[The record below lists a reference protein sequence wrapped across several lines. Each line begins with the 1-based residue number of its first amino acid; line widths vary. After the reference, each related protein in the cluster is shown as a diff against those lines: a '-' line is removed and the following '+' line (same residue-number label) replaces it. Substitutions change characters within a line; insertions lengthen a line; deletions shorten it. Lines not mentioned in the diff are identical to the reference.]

1 MEERAAWLLVEE
13 YFAAGDERFLA
24 SLRDY
29 HVPARLA
36 VFTDRWKKDPRPW
49 ARLQIFN
56 YLDLPLNASAHE
68 TVVKRL
74 FKNAEEQNDDELMA
88 AFAVAFDR
96 IARRRLKRRFRYDWQ
111 TRQSWQEETLRAP
124 HNSLPTPA
132 ESRPP
137 SRGPVKNPFLGAAE
151 FPAVRDAA
159 KGPVK
164 PQWESYE
171 WPRLKN
177 RRLFKHRT
185 RYYLR
190 RRAWRYFR
198 RMGFARPGDYP
209 AAVARMLGGYRD
221 EDLASGENILDSW
234 SLLHACFY
242 ESDVLEWGAT
252 HPKLRD
258 GRSLRELTAAPQFPD
273 LWKAPAAARVLLD
286 LIVEAKAR
294 LVRVWAMQLLRRE
307 HLGNI
312 SGIPVASIRRLLDHS
327 DGEVQLL
334 GAELLEKARGL
345 EQLTIDQ
352 WLELLS
358 IQNVTALD
366 AIARLMARHVAAD
379 RLDLRQCVKLACAE
393 PVPVARLGFD
403 FLRSKPIH
411 GKEDLDAV
419 ADLSAARC
427 ASLGKEIATWAMA
440 QLATADSY
448 DVDRV
453 SRFFDSLLAEVR
465 EGAWGALKTGSPA
478 WDDTS
483 LWSRLVETPYDD
495 VRLRFVSALQERTS
509 APGLSTDQLSA
520 VWARVLLGIH
530 RGGRQKLIALR
541 QISDAVRA
549 DPSSADRLL
558 PVLAVAIR
566 SVRLPEARSGLAAVV
581 MVIEARPE
589 LAELASKYLP
599 ELQLTPQ
606 EAA

>member
-49 ARLQIFN
+49 ARLQILK

-74 FKNAEEQNDDELMA
+74 FKNAEQQKDDELMA
-88 AFAVAFDR
+88 AFAVAFDKA
-96 IARRRLKRRFRYDWQ
+96 ARRRLRKRFRYDWQ
-111 TRQSWQEETLRAP
+111 TRQSWQEETLRSP
-124 HNSLPTPA
+124 INNLPTPA
-132 ESRPP
+132 QFDA
-137 SRGPVKNPFLGAAE
+137 SRGPVKSPWGTVE
-151 FPAVRDAA
+151 FPVRRLDVP

-164 PQWESYE
+164 PQWESYN
-171 WPRLKN
+171 WPLLKNPRL
-177 RRLFKHRT
+177 FTHRT

-198 RMGFARPGDYP
+198 RMGFAGPADYP
-209 AAVARMLGGYRD
+209 GAVARMLAGYRD
-221 EDLASGENILDSW
+221 EDLAKGENILDNW

-258 GRSLRELTAAPQFPD
+258 GRSLRELTPAPQFPE
-273 LWKAPAAARVLLD
+273 LWKTPTAARVLLD
-286 LIVEAKAR
+286 LIVDAKAR

-307 HLGNI
+307 HLGNL
-312 SGIPVASIRRLLDHS
+312 SGIPIASIRRLLDHG

-366 AIARLMARHVAAD
+366 AIARLMAKHVSVD
-379 RLDLRQCVKLACAE
+379 RLGLRQCVNLACAE
-393 PVPVARLGFD
+393 PAPVARLGFD
-403 FLRSKPIH
+403 FLRSKQLR

-419 ADLSAARC
+419 ADLSGARC

-440 QLATADSY
+440 QLATVDVY

-465 EGAWGALKTGSPA
+465 EGAWSAMKAGSRA
-478 WDDTS
+478 WDDAA

-495 VRLRFVSALQERTS
+495 VRLRFVSALRERTT
-509 APGLSTDQLSA
+509 APGLGSDQLSA
-520 VWARVLLGIH
+520 VWSSVLLGIH

-581 MVIEARPE
+581 MAVEARPE
-589 LAELASKYLP
+589 LAELVAKYLP